1 MEKILVVNNDFDTMD
16 LLKSWL
22 ERKRYK
28 VKFTG
33 NEDEVPHIVKDFEPD
48 LVLVD
53 VLKQGTAKQLKSS
66 EKTKHIP
73 VIMMTGYTIP
83 EHNISKEHVDDIIEK
98 PFDPNLLDKKIQAC
112 LKKTG

>member
-22 ERKRYK
+22 ERKKYK

-33 NEDEVPHIVKDFEPD
+33 NGDEVLHIVDDFKPD
-48 LVLVD
+48 LLLVD
-53 VLKQGTAKQLKSS
+53 VLQEEAAKQLKFS
-66 EKTKHIP
+66 EKTKDIP
-73 VIMMTGYTIP
+73 IILMTGYTIQ
-83 EHNISKEHVDDIIEK
+83 EHNILKEHVDDIIEK

-112 LKKTG
+112 LKNTG